1 MVLRRLPL
9 VVVAAIALVL
19 TPTAHAE
26 DKPRPVTRSISLTM
40 AVSGMAVVPMAYRVA
55 VTPATGASSLRAIVQ
70 VRSARGWVATRGSSM
85 DRRGRAAGTLVSN
98 RPGAKTY
105 RAVLVSARGRVL
117 AVTPPT
123 TVTWSRL
130 EHRIDLLC
138 ERTEA
143 EVGIDVPCTITV
155 SPAVRLE
162 DMLAYLQF
170 RDRTD
175 WTMLEALRVRAD
187 GTARTHV
194 AGLAPGIGEYRAI
207 LMRQAQFQAS
217 SAIVTVT
224 YSDPASLRP

>member
-1 MVLRRLPL
+1 MLRRLPII
-9 VVVAAIALVL
+9 VVAAVALIL
-19 TPTAHAE
+19 TPAAHAE
-26 DKPRPVTRSISLTM
+26 DKPRPVTRSISLTV
-40 AVSGMAVVPMAYRVA
+40 ATSGMAVVPVDYRVA
-55 VTPATGASSLRAIVQ
+55 VTPAAGARALRAVVQ
-70 VRSARGWVATRGSSM
+70 VRSARGWVTTRGSSL

-98 RPGAKTY
+98 RPGTKTY
-105 RAVLVSARGRVL
+105 RAVLLSARGRVL
-117 AVTPPT
+117 AATPPT

-162 DMLAYLQF
+162 DMVVYLEF
-170 RDRTD
+170 RDRTN
-175 WTMLEALRVRAD
+175 WTLLEAMRVRTD

-194 AGLAPGIGEYRAI
+194 AGLVPGIGEYRAV
-207 LMRQAQFQAS
+207 LMRQAEFQGS
-217 SAIVTVT
+217 SAMVTVT